1 MIVLDP
7 NGEKLNLMPLNVG
20 PSHPATHGCLRFM
33 AAMDGE
39 TIVASVEE
47 IGYLHRGFEKMVERG
62 TWQQVVPY
70 TDRLNYCSAIMNNIA
85 FCRAVENMFQVEIP
99 ERCKVLRVIVNELS
113 RINDHFVCVAAA
125 FQDLGGTTP
134 FMYAFNPREEIMCIW
149 EKLTGARLTNSFAR
163 IGGLSRDSYA
173 GFEQDVLA
181 ALNSTEKALKDLH
194 ACLDRNRIFLDRTV
208 GIGKISAEKAI
219 SYGWTGPCLRASGVA
234 SDLRKDE
241 PYYDYETYDWEVVVG
256 TQGDCNDRLQVR
268 LAEIEESV
276 KIVRQALKRLT
287 PGPVD
292 LVDPRIRVPSHKL
305 AYQDMEGLIG
315 RFKSVYEGIRVPEG
329 EYYCGS
335 ECANGELG
343 FTIIS
348 DGSGHPYR
356 IKVRRSLLHSMNS
369 SKAVSWLTPWPCFR
383 VSTLLLENLTDERTY
398 YWRCPI
404 CLEQSFEV
412 RPSGAAD

>member
-1 MIVLDP
+1 MIVLDHR
-7 NGEKLNLMPLNVG
+7 GKRQSLMPLNVG

-85 FCRAVENMFQVEIP
+85 YCRAVENMFGVEIP
-99 ERCKVLRVIVNELS
+99 ERSKVLRVIVNELS

-149 EKLTGARLTNSFAR
+149 EKLTGARLTNSYAR
-163 IGGLSRDSYA
+163 IGGLSRDSYD

-181 ALNSTEKALKDLH
+181 ALDSTEKALKDLH

-276 KIVRQALKRLT
+276 KIVRQALKRLA

-292 LVDPRIRVPSHKL
+292 IVDPRIRVPAHKL

-329 EYYCGS
+329 EYYSGS

-356 IKVRRSLLHSMNS
+356 IKVRPPCLTQFAAFHELVEGGQLADSM
-369 SKAVSWLTPWPCFR
+369 AVL
-383 VSTLLLENLTDERTY
+383 
-398 YWRCPI
+398 
-404 CLEQSFEV
+404 
-412 RPSGAAD
+412 SGLNIIAGELDR

>member
-7 NGEKLNLMPLNVG
+7 NGERLNLMPLNVG
-20 PSHPATHGCLRFM
+20 PSHPATHGCLRFL

-62 TWQQVVPY
+62 TWQQVIPY

-85 FCRAVENMFQVEIP
+85 FCRTVEKMFQVEIP

-163 IGGLSRDSYA
+163 IGGLYRDSYD
-173 GFEQDVLA
+173 GFEKDVLA
-181 ALNSTEKALKDLH
+181 ALDSTEKALKDLH

-219 SYGWTGPCLRASGVA
+219 SYGWTGPCLRACGVA

-276 KIVRQALKRLT
+276 KIVRQALKRLA

-292 LVDPRIRVPSHKL
+292 IVDPRIRVPAHKL

-315 RFKSVYEGIRVPEG
+315 RFKSVYEGVRVPEG
-329 EYYCGS
+329 EFYCGT

-343 FTIIS
+343 FTIVS

-356 IKVRRSLLHSMNS
+356 IKVRPPCLTQFAAFHDLVEGGQLADSM
-369 SKAVSWLTPWPCFR
+369 AVL
-383 VSTLLLENLTDERTY
+383 
-398 YWRCPI
+398 
-404 CLEQSFEV
+404 
-412 RPSGAAD
+412 SGLNIIAGELDR

>member
-20 PSHPATHGCLRFM
+20 PSHPATHGCLRFL

-85 FCRAVENMFQVEIP
+85 FCRAVENMFGVEIP
-99 ERCKVLRVIVNELS
+99 ERSKVLRVIVNELS

-163 IGGLSRDSYA
+163 IGGLYRDSYE

-276 KIVRQALKRLT
+276 KIVRQALKRLA

-292 LVDPRIRVPSHKL
+292 IVDPRIRVPAHKL

-356 IKVRRSLLHSMNS
+356 IKVRPPCLTQFAAFHELVEGGLLADSM
-369 SKAVSWLTPWPCFR
+369 AVL
-383 VSTLLLENLTDERTY
+383 
-398 YWRCPI
+398 
-404 CLEQSFEV
+404 
-412 RPSGAAD
+412 SGLNIIAGELDR

>member
-20 PSHPATHGCLRFM
+20 PSHPATHGCLRFL

-85 FCRAVENMFQVEIP
+85 FCRAVENMFGVEIP

-173 GFEQDVLA
+173 GFEQDVLE

-234 SDLRKDE
+234 ADLRKDE

-292 LVDPRIRVPSHKL
+292 IVDPRIRVPSHKL

-315 RFKSVYEGIRVPEG
+315 RFKSVYEGVRVPEG

-356 IKVRRSLLHSMNS
+356 IKVRPPCLTQFAAFHELVEGGLLADSM
-369 SKAVSWLTPWPCFR
+369 AVL
-383 VSTLLLENLTDERTY
+383 
-398 YWRCPI
+398 
-404 CLEQSFEV
+404 
-412 RPSGAAD
+412 SGLNIIAGELDR

>member
-1 MIVLDP
+1 MIVLDK

-85 FCRAVENMFQVEIP
+85 YCRAVENMFGVEIP
-99 ERCKVLRVIVNELS
+99 ERTKVLRVIVNELS

-163 IGGLSRDSYA
+163 IGGLYRDSYE

-181 ALNSTEKALKDLH
+181 ALDSTEKALKDLH

-208 GIGKISAEKAI
+208 GIGKISAERAI

-276 KIVRQALKRLT
+276 KIVRQALKRLA

-292 LVDPRIRVPSHKL
+292 IVDPRIRVPAHKL

-343 FTIIS
+343 FTIVS

-356 IKVRRSLLHSMNS
+356 IKVRPPCLTQFAAFHELVEGGQLADSM
-369 SKAVSWLTPWPCFR
+369 AVL
-383 VSTLLLENLTDERTY
+383 
-398 YWRCPI
+398 
-404 CLEQSFEV
+404 
-412 RPSGAAD
+412 SGLNIIAGELDR

>member
-1 MIVLDP
+1 MIVLDK

-85 FCRAVENMFQVEIP
+85 YCRAVETMFGIELP
-99 ERCKVLRVIVNELS
+99 ERTKVLRVIVNELS

-163 IGGLSRDSYA
+163 IGGLYRDSYD
-173 GFEQDVLA
+173 GFEKDVLA
-181 ALNSTEKALKDLH
+181 ALDSTEKALKDLH

-219 SYGWTGPCLRASGVA
+219 SYGWTGPCLRACGVA

-276 KIVRQALKRLT
+276 KIVRQALKRLA

-292 LVDPRIRVPSHKL
+292 IVDPRIRVPAHKL

-329 EYYCGS
+329 EYYSGS

-356 IKVRRSLLHSMNS
+356 IKVRPPCLTQFAAFHDLVEGGQLADSM
-369 SKAVSWLTPWPCFR
+369 AVL
-383 VSTLLLENLTDERTY
+383 
-398 YWRCPI
+398 
-404 CLEQSFEV
+404 
-412 RPSGAAD
+412 SGLNIIAGELDR

>member
-62 TWQQVVPY
+62 TWQQVLPY

-85 FCRAVENMFQVEIP
+85 FCRAVENMFGVELT

-149 EKLTGARLTNSFAR
+149 EKLTGARLTNSYAR
-163 IGGLSRDSYA
+163 IGGLYRDSYE
-173 GFEQDVLA
+173 GFEADVLA
-181 ALNSTEKALKDLH
+181 ALDSTEKALKDLH

-276 KIVRQALKRLT
+276 KIVRQALKRLA

-292 LVDPRIRVPSHKL
+292 IVDPRIRVPAHKL

-343 FTIIS
+343 FTIVS

-356 IKVRRSLLHSMNS
+356 IKVRPPCLTQFAAFHELVEGGQLADSM
-369 SKAVSWLTPWPCFR
+369 AVL
-383 VSTLLLENLTDERTY
+383 
-398 YWRCPI
+398 
-404 CLEQSFEV
+404 
-412 RPSGAAD
+412 SGLNIIAGELDR

>member
-20 PSHPATHGCLRFM
+20 PSHPATHGCLRFL

-85 FCRAVENMFQVEIP
+85 YVRAVETMFGVELP

-113 RINDHFVCVAAA
+113 RINDHFVCIAAA

-163 IGGLSRDSYA
+163 IGGLYRDSYD
-173 GFEQDVLA
+173 GFENDVLA
-181 ALNSTEKALKDLH
+181 ALDSTEKALKDLH

-208 GIGKISAEKAI
+208 GIGKISAERAI

-268 LAEIEESV
+268 MAEIEESV
-276 KIVRQALKRLT
+276 KIVRQALKRLA

-292 LVDPRIRVPSHKL
+292 IVDPRIRVPAHKL

-329 EYYCGS
+329 EFYCGS

-343 FTIIS
+343 FTIVS

-356 IKVRRSLLHSMNS
+356 IKVRPPCLTQFAAFHELVEGGMLADSM
-369 SKAVSWLTPWPCFR
+369 AVL
-383 VSTLLLENLTDERTY
+383 
-398 YWRCPI
+398 
-404 CLEQSFEV
+404 
-412 RPSGAAD
+412 SGLNIIAGELDR

>member
-20 PSHPATHGCLRFM
+20 PSHPATHGCLRFL

-62 TWQQVVPY
+62 TWQQVIPY

-85 FCRAVENMFQVEIP
+85 FCRAVENMFGVEIP
-99 ERCKVLRVIVNELS
+99 ERSKVLRVIVNELS

-163 IGGLSRDSYA
+163 IGGLSRDSYE
-173 GFEQDVLA
+173 GFEQDVLN

-276 KIVRQALKRLT
+276 KIVRQALKRLA

-292 LVDPRIRVPSHKL
+292 IVDPRIRVPAHKL

-315 RFKSVYEGIRVPEG
+315 RFKSVYEGIRVPQG

-356 IKVRRSLLHSMNS
+356 IKVRPPCLTQFAAFHELVEGGLLADSM
-369 SKAVSWLTPWPCFR
+369 AVL
-383 VSTLLLENLTDERTY
+383 
-398 YWRCPI
+398 
-404 CLEQSFEV
+404 
-412 RPSGAAD
+412 SGLNIIAGELDR

>member
-20 PSHPATHGCLRFM
+20 PSHPATHGCLRFL

-62 TWQQVVPY
+62 TWQQVLPY

-85 FCRAVENMFQVEIP
+85 YVRAVETMFGVEIP

-113 RINDHFVCVAAA
+113 RINDHFVCMAAA

-149 EKLTGARLTNSFAR
+149 EKLTGARLTNSYAR
-163 IGGLSRDSYA
+163 IGGLYRDSYD

-181 ALNSTEKALKDLH
+181 ALDSTEKALKDLH

-208 GIGKISAEKAI
+208 GIGKISAERAI

-268 LAEIEESV
+268 MAEIEESV
-276 KIVRQALKRLT
+276 KIVRQALKRLA

-292 LVDPRIRVPSHKL
+292 IVDPRIRVPAHKL

-329 EYYCGS
+329 EFYCGS

-343 FTIIS
+343 FTIVS

-356 IKVRRSLLHSMNS
+356 IKVRPPCLTQFAAFHELVEGGMLADSM
-369 SKAVSWLTPWPCFR
+369 AVL
-383 VSTLLLENLTDERTY
+383 
-398 YWRCPI
+398 
-404 CLEQSFEV
+404 
-412 RPSGAAD
+412 SGLNIIAGELDR

>member
-20 PSHPATHGCLRFM
+20 PSHPATHGCLRFLT
-33 AAMDGE
+33 AMDGE

-99 ERCKVLRVIVNELS
+99 ERSKVLRVIVNELS

-163 IGGLSRDSYA
+163 IGGLYRDSYE

-276 KIVRQALKRLT
+276 KIVRQALKRLA

-292 LVDPRIRVPSHKL
+292 IVDPRIRVPAHKL

-356 IKVRRSLLHSMNS
+356 IKVRPPCLTQFAAFHELVEGGLLADSM
-369 SKAVSWLTPWPCFR
+369 AVL
-383 VSTLLLENLTDERTY
+383 
-398 YWRCPI
+398 
-404 CLEQSFEV
+404 
-412 RPSGAAD
+412 SGLNIIAGELDR

>member
-20 PSHPATHGCLRFM
+20 PSHPATHGCLRFL

-85 FCRAVENMFQVEIP
+85 YVRAVETMFGVELP

-113 RINDHFVCVAAA
+113 RINDHFVCIAAA

-163 IGGLSRDSYA
+163 IGGLYRDSYD

-181 ALNSTEKALKDLH
+181 ALDSTEKALKDLH

-208 GIGKISAEKAI
+208 GIGKISAERAI

-268 LAEIEESV
+268 MAEIEESV
-276 KIVRQALKRLT
+276 KIVRQALKRLA

-292 LVDPRIRVPSHKL
+292 IVDPRIRVPAHKL

-329 EYYCGS
+329 EYYSGS

-356 IKVRRSLLHSMNS
+356 IKVRPPCLTQFAAFHDLVEGGQLADSM
-369 SKAVSWLTPWPCFR
+369 AVL
-383 VSTLLLENLTDERTY
+383 
-398 YWRCPI
+398 
-404 CLEQSFEV
+404 
-412 RPSGAAD
+412 SGLNIIAGELDR

>member
-1 MIVLDP
+1 MIVLDK

-20 PSHPATHGCLRFM
+20 PSHPATHGCLRFL

-85 FCRAVENMFQVEIP
+85 YCRAVENMFGVEIP
-99 ERCKVLRVIVNELS
+99 ERTKVLRVIVNELS

-163 IGGLSRDSYA
+163 IGGLYRDSYE

-208 GIGKISAEKAI
+208 GIGKISAERAI
-219 SYGWTGPCLRASGVA
+219 SYGWTGPCLRACGVA

-276 KIVRQALKRLT
+276 KIVRQALKRLA

-292 LVDPRIRVPSHKL
+292 IVDPRIRVPAHKL

-343 FTIIS
+343 FTIVS

-356 IKVRRSLLHSMNS
+356 IKVRPPCLTQFAAFHELVEGGQLADSM
-369 SKAVSWLTPWPCFR
+369 AVL
-383 VSTLLLENLTDERTY
+383 
-398 YWRCPI
+398 
-404 CLEQSFEV
+404 
-412 RPSGAAD
+412 SGLNIIAGELDR

>member
-20 PSHPATHGCLRFM
+20 PSHPATHGCLRFLT
-33 AAMDGE
+33 AMDGE

-85 FCRAVENMFQVEIP
+85 FCRAVENMFGVEIP
-99 ERCKVLRVIVNELS
+99 ERSKVLRVIVNELS

-163 IGGLSRDSYA
+163 IGGLYRDSYE

-276 KIVRQALKRLT
+276 KIVRQALKRLA

-292 LVDPRIRVPSHKL
+292 IVDPRIRVPAHKL

-356 IKVRRSLLHSMNS
+356 IKVRSPSFAHVSAFNELVEGLTLADSM
-369 SKAVSWLTPWPCFR
+369 A
-383 VSTLLLENLTDERTY
+383 TLPGLNMIAGELDR
-398 YWRCPI
+398 
-404 CLEQSFEV
+404 
-412 RPSGAAD
+412 

>member
-1 MIVLDP
+1 MIVLDK

-85 FCRAVENMFQVEIP
+85 YCRAVEAMFGIELP
-99 ERCKVLRVIVNELS
+99 ERTKVLRVIVNELS

-163 IGGLSRDSYA
+163 IGGLYRDSYE
-173 GFEQDVLA
+173 GFESDVLA
-181 ALNSTEKALKDLH
+181 ALDSTEKALKDLH

-276 KIVRQALKRLT
+276 KIVRQALKRLA

-292 LVDPRIRVPSHKL
+292 IVDPRIRVPAHKL

-329 EYYCGS
+329 EYYSGS

-356 IKVRRSLLHSMNS
+356 IKVRPPCLTQFAAFHELVEGGQLADSM
-369 SKAVSWLTPWPCFR
+369 AVL
-383 VSTLLLENLTDERTY
+383 
-398 YWRCPI
+398 
-404 CLEQSFEV
+404 
-412 RPSGAAD
+412 SGLNIIAGELDR

>member
-20 PSHPATHGCLRFM
+20 PSHPATHGCLRFLT
-33 AAMDGE
+33 AMDGE

-85 FCRAVENMFQVEIP
+85 FCRAVENMFGVEIP
-99 ERCKVLRVIVNELS
+99 ERSKVLRVIVNELS

-163 IGGLSRDSYA
+163 IGGLYRDSYE

-234 SDLRKDE
+234 ADLRKDE

-276 KIVRQALKRLT
+276 KIVRQALKRLA

-292 LVDPRIRVPSHKL
+292 IVDPRIRVPSHKL

-356 IKVRRSLLHSMNS
+356 IKVRPPCLTQFAAFHELVEGGLLADSM
-369 SKAVSWLTPWPCFR
+369 AVL
-383 VSTLLLENLTDERTY
+383 
-398 YWRCPI
+398 
-404 CLEQSFEV
+404 
-412 RPSGAAD
+412 SGLNIIAGELDR

>member
-1 MIVLDP
+1 MIVLDK

-85 FCRAVENMFQVEIP
+85 YCRAVENMFGVELP
-99 ERCKVLRVIVNELS
+99 ERTKVLRVIVNELS

-163 IGGLSRDSYA
+163 IGGLYRDSYE
-173 GFEQDVLA
+173 GFENDVLA
-181 ALNSTEKALKDLH
+181 ALDSTEKALKDLH

-208 GIGKISAEKAI
+208 GIGKISAERAI

-292 LVDPRIRVPSHKL
+292 IVDPRIRVPAHKL

-329 EYYCGS
+329 EYYSGS

-343 FTIIS
+343 FTIVS

-356 IKVRRSLLHSMNS
+356 IKVRPPCLTQFAAFHELVEGGQLADSM
-369 SKAVSWLTPWPCFR
+369 AVL
-383 VSTLLLENLTDERTY
+383 
-398 YWRCPI
+398 
-404 CLEQSFEV
+404 
-412 RPSGAAD
+412 SGLNIIAGELDR

>member
-20 PSHPATHGCLRFM
+20 PSHPATHGCLRFL

-62 TWQQVVPY
+62 TWQQVIPY

-85 FCRAVENMFQVEIP
+85 FCRAVETMFGVEIT
-99 ERCKVLRVIVNELS
+99 ERAKVLRVIVNELS

-163 IGGLSRDSYA
+163 IGGLYRDSYE
-173 GFEQDVLA
+173 GFESDVLA
-181 ALNSTEKALKDLH
+181 ALDSTEKALKDLH

-276 KIVRQALKRLT
+276 KIVRQALLRLT

-292 LVDPRIRVPSHKL
+292 IVDPRIRVPAHKL

-343 FTIIS
+343 FTIVS

-356 IKVRRSLLHSMNS
+356 IKVRPPCLTQFAAFHDLVEGGQLADSM
-369 SKAVSWLTPWPCFR
+369 AVL
-383 VSTLLLENLTDERTY
+383 
-398 YWRCPI
+398 
-404 CLEQSFEV
+404 
-412 RPSGAAD
+412 SGLNIIAGELDR

>member
-1 MIVLDP
+1 MIVLDK

-85 FCRAVENMFQVEIP
+85 YCRAVENMFGVELP
-99 ERCKVLRVIVNELS
+99 ERTKVLRVIVNELS

-163 IGGLSRDSYA
+163 IGGLYRDSYE
-173 GFEQDVLA
+173 GFENDVLA

-208 GIGKISAEKAI
+208 GIGKISAERAI

-276 KIVRQALKRLT
+276 KIVRQALKRLA

-292 LVDPRIRVPSHKL
+292 IVDPRIRVPAHKL

-329 EYYCGS
+329 EYYSGS

-356 IKVRRSLLHSMNS
+356 IKVRPPCLTQFAAFHELVEGGQLADSM
-369 SKAVSWLTPWPCFR
+369 AVL
-383 VSTLLLENLTDERTY
+383 
-398 YWRCPI
+398 
-404 CLEQSFEV
+404 
-412 RPSGAAD
+412 SGLNIIAGELDR

>member
-1 MIVLDP
+1 MIVLDK

-20 PSHPATHGCLRFM
+20 PSHPATHGCLRFL

-85 FCRAVENMFQVEIP
+85 YCRAVENMFGVEIP
-99 ERCKVLRVIVNELS
+99 ERTKVLRVIVNELS

-163 IGGLSRDSYA
+163 IGGLYRDSYE
-173 GFEQDVLA
+173 GFESDVLA
-181 ALNSTEKALKDLH
+181 ALDSTEKALKDLH

-208 GIGKISAEKAI
+208 GIGKISAERAI
-219 SYGWTGPCLRASGVA
+219 SYGWTGPCLRACGVA

-276 KIVRQALKRLT
+276 KIVRQALKRLA

-292 LVDPRIRVPSHKL
+292 LVDPRIRVPAHKL

-343 FTIIS
+343 FTIVS

-356 IKVRRSLLHSMNS
+356 IKVRPPCLTQFAAFHELVEGGQLADSM
-369 SKAVSWLTPWPCFR
+369 AVL
-383 VSTLLLENLTDERTY
+383 
-398 YWRCPI
+398 
-404 CLEQSFEV
+404 
-412 RPSGAAD
+412 SGLNIIAGELDR

>member
-1 MIVLDP
+1 M
-7 NGEKLNLMPLNVG
+7 
-20 PSHPATHGCLRFM
+20 
-33 AAMDGE
+33 
-39 TIVASVEE
+39 ASVEE

-85 FCRAVENMFQVEIP
+85 YCRAVENMFGVEIT

-149 EKLTGARLTNSFAR
+149 EKLTGARLTNSYSR
-163 IGGLSRDSYA
+163 IGGLARDSYD

-181 ALNSTEKALKDLH
+181 ALDSTEKALKDLH

-219 SYGWTGPCLRASGVA
+219 SYGWTGPCLRACGVA

-268 LAEIEESV
+268 LAEIEESM

-287 PGPVD
+287 PGPID
-292 LVDPRIRVPSHKL
+292 IVDPRIRVPSHKL

-356 IKVRRSLLHSMNS
+356 IKVRPPCLTQFAAFHELVEGGQLADSM
-369 SKAVSWLTPWPCFR
+369 AVL
-383 VSTLLLENLTDERTY
+383 
-398 YWRCPI
+398 
-404 CLEQSFEV
+404 
-412 RPSGAAD
+412 SGLNIIAGELDR

>member
-20 PSHPATHGCLRFM
+20 PSHPATHGCLRFLT
-33 AAMDGE
+33 AMDGE

-85 FCRAVENMFQVEIP
+85 FCRAVENMFGVEIP
-99 ERCKVLRVIVNELS
+99 ERSKVLRVIVNELS

-149 EKLTGARLTNSFAR
+149 EKLTGARLANSFAR
-163 IGGLSRDSYA
+163 IGGLYRDSYE

-276 KIVRQALKRLT
+276 KIVRQALKRLA

-292 LVDPRIRVPSHKL
+292 IVDPRIRVPAHKL

-356 IKVRRSLLHSMNS
+356 IKVRPPCLTQFAAFHELVEGGLLADSM
-369 SKAVSWLTPWPCFR
+369 AVL
-383 VSTLLLENLTDERTY
+383 
-398 YWRCPI
+398 
-404 CLEQSFEV
+404 
-412 RPSGAAD
+412 SGLNIIAGELDR

>member
-1 MIVLDP
+1 MIVLDK
-7 NGEKLNLMPLNVG
+7 NGERLNLMPLNVG

-85 FCRAVENMFQVEIP
+85 YCRAVENMFGVEIP
-99 ERCKVLRVIVNELS
+99 ERTKVLRVIVNELS

-163 IGGLSRDSYA
+163 IGGLYRDSYE
-173 GFEQDVLA
+173 GFENDVLA
-181 ALNSTEKALKDLH
+181 ALDSTEKALKDLH

-219 SYGWTGPCLRASGVA
+219 SYGWTGPCLRACGVA

-276 KIVRQALKRLT
+276 KIVRQALKRLA

-292 LVDPRIRVPSHKL
+292 IVDPRIRVPAHKL

-329 EYYCGS
+329 EYYSGS

-343 FTIIS
+343 FTIVS

-356 IKVRRSLLHSMNS
+356 IKVRPPCLTQFAAFHELVEGGQLADSM
-369 SKAVSWLTPWPCFR
+369 AVL
-383 VSTLLLENLTDERTY
+383 
-398 YWRCPI
+398 
-404 CLEQSFEV
+404 
-412 RPSGAAD
+412 SGLNIIAGELDR

>member
-163 IGGLSRDSYA
+163 IGGLYRDSYE

-234 SDLRKDE
+234 ADLRKDE

-276 KIVRQALKRLT
+276 KIVRQALKRLA

-292 LVDPRIRVPSHKL
+292 IVDPRIRVPAHKL

-356 IKVRRSLLHSMNS
+356 IKVRPPCLTQFAAFHELVEGGLLADSM
-369 SKAVSWLTPWPCFR
+369 AVL
-383 VSTLLLENLTDERTY
+383 
-398 YWRCPI
+398 
-404 CLEQSFEV
+404 
-412 RPSGAAD
+412 SGLNIIAGELDR

>member
-20 PSHPATHGCLRFM
+20 PSHPATHGCLRFL

-85 FCRAVENMFQVEIP
+85 FCRAVENMFGVEIP
-99 ERCKVLRVIVNELS
+99 ERSKVLRVIVNELS

-163 IGGLSRDSYA
+163 IGGLYRDSYV

-276 KIVRQALKRLT
+276 KIVRQALKRLA

-292 LVDPRIRVPSHKL
+292 IVDPRIRVPSHKL

-356 IKVRRSLLHSMNS
+356 IKVRPPCLTQFAAFHELVEGGLLADSM
-369 SKAVSWLTPWPCFR
+369 AVL
-383 VSTLLLENLTDERTY
+383 
-398 YWRCPI
+398 
-404 CLEQSFEV
+404 
-412 RPSGAAD
+412 SGLNIIAGELDR

>member
-1 MIVLDP
+1 MIVLDK
-7 NGEKLNLMPLNVG
+7 NGDKLNLMPLNVG
-20 PSHPATHGCLRFM
+20 PSHPATHGCLRFL

-62 TWQQVVPY
+62 TWQQVIPY

-85 FCRAVENMFQVEIP
+85 FCRAVENMFGVEIP
-99 ERCKVLRVIVNELS
+99 ERTKVLRVIVNELS

-163 IGGLSRDSYA
+163 IGGLYRDSYE

-181 ALNSTEKALKDLH
+181 ALDSTEKALKDLH

-208 GIGKISAEKAI
+208 GIGKISAERAI

-276 KIVRQALKRLT
+276 KIVRQALKRLA

-292 LVDPRIRVPSHKL
+292 IVDPRIRVPAHKL

-343 FTIIS
+343 FTIVS

-356 IKVRRSLLHSMNS
+356 IKVRPPCLTQFAAFHELVEGGQLADSM
-369 SKAVSWLTPWPCFR
+369 AVL
-383 VSTLLLENLTDERTY
+383 
-398 YWRCPI
+398 
-404 CLEQSFEV
+404 
-412 RPSGAAD
+412 SGLNIIAGELDR

>member
-1 MIVLDP
+1 MIVLDK

-47 IGYLHRGFEKMVERG
+47 LGYLHRGFEKMVERG

-85 FCRAVENMFQVEIP
+85 YCRAVETMFGIELP
-99 ERCKVLRVIVNELS
+99 ERTKVLRVIVNELS

-163 IGGLSRDSYA
+163 IGGLYRDSYD
-173 GFEQDVLA
+173 GFEKDVLA
-181 ALNSTEKALKDLH
+181 ALDSTEKALKDLH

-276 KIVRQALKRLT
+276 KIVRQALKRLA

-292 LVDPRIRVPSHKL
+292 IVDPRIRVPAHKL

-329 EYYCGS
+329 EYYSGS

-356 IKVRRSLLHSMNS
+356 IKVRPPCLTQFAAFHDLVEGGQLADSM
-369 SKAVSWLTPWPCFR
+369 AVL
-383 VSTLLLENLTDERTY
+383 
-398 YWRCPI
+398 
-404 CLEQSFEV
+404 
-412 RPSGAAD
+412 SGLNIIAGELDR

>member
-1 MIVLDP
+1 MIVLDK
-7 NGEKLNLMPLNVG
+7 NGERLNLMPLNVG

-70 TDRLNYCSAIMNNIA
+70 TDRLNYCSSIMNNIA
-85 FCRAVENMFQVEIP
+85 YCRAVENMFGIELP
-99 ERCKVLRVIVNELS
+99 ERTKVLRVIVNELS

-149 EKLTGARLTNSFAR
+149 EKLTGARLTNSYAR
-163 IGGLSRDSYA
+163 IGGLYRDSYD
-173 GFEQDVLA
+173 GFENDVLS
-181 ALNSTEKALKDLH
+181 ALDSTEKALKDLH

-268 LAEIEESV
+268 MAEIEESV
-276 KIVRQALKRLT
+276 KIVRQALKRLA

-292 LVDPRIRVPSHKL
+292 IVDPRIRVPAHKL

-329 EYYCGS
+329 EYYSGS

-356 IKVRRSLLHSMNS
+356 IKVRPPCLTQFAAFHDLVEGGQLADSM
-369 SKAVSWLTPWPCFR
+369 AVL
-383 VSTLLLENLTDERTY
+383 
-398 YWRCPI
+398 
-404 CLEQSFEV
+404 
-412 RPSGAAD
+412 SGLNIIAGELDR

>member
-20 PSHPATHGCLRFM
+20 PSHPATHGCLRFLT
-33 AAMDGE
+33 ALDGE

-85 FCRAVENMFQVEIP
+85 FCRAVENMFGVEIP
-99 ERCKVLRVIVNELS
+99 ERSKVLRVIVNELS

-163 IGGLSRDSYA
+163 IGGLSRDSYE

-234 SDLRKDE
+234 ADLRKDE

-276 KIVRQALKRLT
+276 KIVRQALKRLA

-292 LVDPRIRVPSHKL
+292 IVDPRIRVPSHKL

-315 RFKSVYEGIRVPEG
+315 RSKSVYEGIRVPEG

-356 IKVRRSLLHSMNS
+356 IKVRPPCLTQFAAFHELVEGGLLADSM
-369 SKAVSWLTPWPCFR
+369 AVL
-383 VSTLLLENLTDERTY
+383 
-398 YWRCPI
+398 
-404 CLEQSFEV
+404 
-412 RPSGAAD
+412 SGLNIIAGELDR

>member
-1 MIVLDP
+1 MIVLDK

-62 TWQQVVPY
+62 TWQQVIPY

-85 FCRAVENMFQVEIP
+85 FCRAVEKMFGVEIT
-99 ERCKVLRVIVNELS
+99 ERAKVLRVIVNELS

-163 IGGLSRDSYA
+163 IGGLYRDSYE
-173 GFEQDVLA
+173 GFERDVLA
-181 ALNSTEKALKDLH
+181 ALDSTEKALKDLH

-219 SYGWTGPCLRASGVA
+219 SYGWTGPCLRACGVA

-276 KIVRQALKRLT
+276 KIVRQALLRLT

-292 LVDPRIRVPSHKL
+292 IVDPRIRVPAHKL

-315 RFKSVYEGIRVPEG
+315 RFKSVYEGVRVPEG

-343 FTIIS
+343 FTIVS

-356 IKVRRSLLHSMNS
+356 IKVRPPCLTQFAAFHELVEGGQLADSM
-369 SKAVSWLTPWPCFR
+369 AVL
-383 VSTLLLENLTDERTY
+383 
-398 YWRCPI
+398 
-404 CLEQSFEV
+404 
-412 RPSGAAD
+412 SGLNIIAGELDR

>member
-1 MIVLDP
+1 MIVLDK
-7 NGEKLNLMPLNVG
+7 NGERLNLMPLNVG

-85 FCRAVENMFQVEIP
+85 YCRAVENMFGVEIP
-99 ERCKVLRVIVNELS
+99 ERTKVLRVIVNELS

-149 EKLTGARLTNSFAR
+149 EKLTGARLTNSYAR
-163 IGGLSRDSYA
+163 IGGLYRDSYD
-173 GFEQDVLA
+173 GFENDVLA
-181 ALNSTEKALKDLH
+181 ALDSTEKALKDLH

-276 KIVRQALKRLT
+276 KIVRQALKRLA

-292 LVDPRIRVPSHKL
+292 IVDPRIRVPAHKL

-329 EYYCGS
+329 EYYSGS

-343 FTIIS
+343 FTIVS

-356 IKVRRSLLHSMNS
+356 IKVRPPCLTQFAAFHDLVEGGQLADSM
-369 SKAVSWLTPWPCFR
+369 AVL
-383 VSTLLLENLTDERTY
+383 
-398 YWRCPI
+398 
-404 CLEQSFEV
+404 
-412 RPSGAAD
+412 SGLNIIAGELDR

>member
-20 PSHPATHGCLRFM
+20 PSHPATHGCLRFL

-85 FCRAVENMFQVEIP
+85 FCRAVENMFGVEIP

-163 IGGLSRDSYA
+163 IGGLSRDSYE

-234 SDLRKDE
+234 ADLRKDE

-276 KIVRQALKRLT
+276 KIVRQALKRLA

-292 LVDPRIRVPSHKL
+292 IVDPRIRVPSHKL

-356 IKVRRSLLHSMNS
+356 IKVRPPCLTQFAAFHELVEGGLLADSM
-369 SKAVSWLTPWPCFR
+369 AVL
-383 VSTLLLENLTDERTY
+383 
-398 YWRCPI
+398 
-404 CLEQSFEV
+404 
-412 RPSGAAD
+412 SGLNIIAGELDR

>member
-20 PSHPATHGCLRFM
+20 PSHPATHGCLRFLT
-33 AAMDGE
+33 AMDGE

-85 FCRAVENMFQVEIP
+85 FCRAVENMFGVEIP
-99 ERCKVLRVIVNELS
+99 ERSKVLRVIVNELS

-163 IGGLSRDSYA
+163 IGGLYRDSYEV
-173 GFEQDVLA
+173 FEQDVLA
-181 ALNSTEKALKDLH
+181 ALKSTEKALMDLH

-276 KIVRQALKRLT
+276 KIVRQALKRLA

-292 LVDPRIRVPSHKL
+292 IVDPRIRVPAHKL

-356 IKVRRSLLHSMNS
+356 IKVRPPCLTQFAAFHELVEGGLLADSM
-369 SKAVSWLTPWPCFR
+369 AVL
-383 VSTLLLENLTDERTY
+383 
-398 YWRCPI
+398 
-404 CLEQSFEV
+404 
-412 RPSGAAD
+412 SGLNIIAGELDR

>member
-7 NGEKLNLMPLNVG
+7 NGERLNLMPLNVG
-20 PSHPATHGCLRFM
+20 PSHPATHGCLRFL

-62 TWQQVVPY
+62 TWQQVIPY

-85 FCRAVENMFQVEIP
+85 FCRSVEKMFQVEIP
-99 ERCKVLRVIVNELS
+99 DRCKVLRVIVNELS

-163 IGGLSRDSYA
+163 IGGLYRDSYD
-173 GFEQDVLA
+173 GFEKDVLA
-181 ALNSTEKALKDLH
+181 ALDSTEKALKDLH

-208 GIGKISAEKAI
+208 GVGKISAEKAI

-276 KIVRQALKRLT
+276 KIVRQALKRLA

-292 LVDPRIRVPSHKL
+292 IVDPRIRVPAHKL

-315 RFKSVYEGIRVPEG
+315 RFKSVYEGVRVPEG
-329 EYYCGS
+329 EFYCGT

-356 IKVRRSLLHSMNS
+356 IKVRPPCLTQFAAFHDLVEGGQLADSM
-369 SKAVSWLTPWPCFR
+369 AVL
-383 VSTLLLENLTDERTY
+383 
-398 YWRCPI
+398 
-404 CLEQSFEV
+404 
-412 RPSGAAD
+412 SGLNIIAGELDR

>member
-62 TWQQVVPY
+62 TWQQVLPY

-85 FCRAVENMFQVEIP
+85 FCRAVENMFGLELP

-149 EKLTGARLTNSFAR
+149 EKLTGARLTNSYAR
-163 IGGLSRDSYA
+163 IGGLYRDSYE
-173 GFEQDVLA
+173 GFENDVLA
-181 ALNSTEKALKDLH
+181 ALDSTEKALKDLH

-276 KIVRQALKRLT
+276 KIVRQALKRLA

-292 LVDPRIRVPSHKL
+292 IVDPRIRVPAHKF

-343 FTIIS
+343 FTIVS

-356 IKVRRSLLHSMNS
+356 IKVRPPCLTQFAAFHDLVEGGQLADSM
-369 SKAVSWLTPWPCFR
+369 AVL
-383 VSTLLLENLTDERTY
+383 
-398 YWRCPI
+398 
-404 CLEQSFEV
+404 
-412 RPSGAAD
+412 SGLNIIAGELDR

>member
-85 FCRAVENMFQVEIP
+85 YCRAVENMFGIELP
-99 ERCKVLRVIVNELS
+99 ERTKVLRVIVNELS

-163 IGGLSRDSYA
+163 IGGLYRDSYA
-173 GFEQDVLA
+173 GFEADVLA
-181 ALNSTEKALKDLH
+181 ALDSTEKALKDLH

-276 KIVRQALKRLT
+276 KIVRQALLRLT

-292 LVDPRIRVPSHKL
+292 IVDPRIRVPAHKL

-343 FTIIS
+343 FTIVS

-356 IKVRRSLLHSMNS
+356 IKVRPPCLTQFAAFHELVEGGQLADSM
-369 SKAVSWLTPWPCFR
+369 AVL
-383 VSTLLLENLTDERTY
+383 
-398 YWRCPI
+398 
-404 CLEQSFEV
+404 
-412 RPSGAAD
+412 SGLNIIAGELDR